1 MCRAKAGLASLL
13 KWRQLWFELSTLFLL
28 TWLWLR
34 EFKPRFYAWTDTEIV
49 MLSKWKELSSGI
61 KWNHG
66 RVHFLLRSISPSQI
80 HLNYSVIVPCFSSPS
95 QKENLLN
102 AFSNQNVG
110 KYSTFSNG
118 NTFSAPSQMEYMF
131 YISRNLLRFFSM
143 EIPSQLLLKW
153 STCSTSVLMISY
165 EIRKSLESKNSHS
178 AHQSTYLFALCMVWA
193 TPIKVMPGW
202 IILQV

>member
-1 MCRAKAGLASLL
+1 MRKQRSL
-13 KWRQLWFELSTLFLL
+13 QAFEKSSHEDGQERSNSRCPQR
-28 TWLWLR
+28 TWKKSW
-34 EFKPRFYAWTDTEIV
+34 
-49 MLSKWKELSSGI
+49 SKELMEGSQSI
-61 KWNHG
+61 FRV

-143 EIPSQLLLKW
+143 EIPSQLLLK
-153 STCSTSVLMISY
+153 
-165 EIRKSLESKNSHS
+165 
-178 AHQSTYLFALCMVWA
+178 
-193 TPIKVMPGW
+193 
-202 IILQV
+202 

>member
-1 MCRAKAGLASLL
+1 MHVSEIRVNQIRVNQGLGVIFCCSSLEFHNQCHIIFVIERPHLLNLEVSEPGPGSQGDQNRDFRTQSQAKA
-13 KWRQLWFELSTLFLL
+13 KFINVQLIFTP
-28 TWLWLR
+28 
-34 EFKPRFYAWTDTEIV
+34 FKGPSIEDV
-49 MLSKWKELSSGI
+49 GI
-61 KWNHG
+61 FQGG
-66 RVHFLLRSISPSQI
+66 RVNIWSNLPMGGEGTFPSQIHLKSQI

-143 EIPSQLLLKW
+143 EIPSQLLLK
-153 STCSTSVLMISY
+153 
-165 EIRKSLESKNSHS
+165 
-178 AHQSTYLFALCMVWA
+178 
-193 TPIKVMPGW
+193 
-202 IILQV
+202 

>member
-1 MCRAKAGLASLL
+1 MYVAAI
-13 KWRQLWFELSTLFLL
+13 FEKDKFIIHFFLNRLF
-28 TWLWLR
+28 
-34 EFKPRFYAWTDTEIV
+34 F
-49 MLSKWKELSSGI
+49 
-61 KWNHG
+61 G

-193 TPIKVMPGW
+193 IVWPNF
-202 IILQV
+202 

>member
-1 MCRAKAGLASLL
+1 MTVHSII
-13 KWRQLWFELSTLFLL
+13 Q
-28 TWLWLR
+28 
-34 EFKPRFYAWTDTEIV
+34 V
-49 MLSKWKELSSGI
+49 
-61 KWNHG
+61 

-165 EIRKSLESKNSHS
+165 EIDHVLLEY
-178 AHQSTYLFALCMVWA
+178 HQSPKTAIVLISPPIYLHFVWYELA
-193 TPIKVMPGW
+193 F
-202 IILQV
+202 LQAQNQQPVH

>member
-1 MCRAKAGLASLL
+1 MV
-13 KWRQLWFELSTLFLL
+13 T
-28 TWLWLR
+28 
-34 EFKPRFYAWTDTEIV
+34 TEGC
-49 MLSKWKELSSGI
+49 GI
-61 KWNHG
+61 LG

-193 TPIKVMPGW
+193 SMTQLLTHSVAHSTKPSSRPKTNNQSIKKFLSLAVSCVKVVKNW
-202 IILQV
+202 LSF

>member
-1 MCRAKAGLASLL
+1 MAVSRPTEPGQSHQTQKINVLQRHIWQAVYGRLHFPSQSDHLYI
-13 KWRQLWFELSTLFLL
+13 
-28 TWLWLR
+28 R
-34 EFKPRFYAWTDTEIV
+34 EGTF
-49 MLSKWKELSSGI
+49 
-61 KWNHG
+61 
-66 RVHFLLRSISPSQI
+66 PSQI
-80 HLNYSVIVPCFSSPS
+80 HLTFSNPS
-95 QKENLLN
+95 QLLCNSSMFLN

-193 TPIKVMPGW
+193 IVWPNF
-202 IILQV
+202 

>member
-1 MCRAKAGLASLL
+1 M
-13 KWRQLWFELSTLFLL
+13 QLFLKFFLKKKKKILVILIFL
-28 TWLWLR
+28 T
-34 EFKPRFYAWTDTEIV
+34 
-49 MLSKWKELSSGI
+49 KWALFTIINFGYNPWVPKFWEGTFPSQI
-61 KWNHG
+61 
-66 RVHFLLRSISPSQI
+66 LLPSQI

-193 TPIKVMPGW
+193 IVWPNF
-202 IILQV
+202 

>member
-1 MCRAKAGLASLL
+1 MRQKKVKKAIQYLL
-13 KWRQLWFELSTLFLL
+13 PEFSVWFS
-28 TWLWLR
+28 
-34 EFKPRFYAWTDTEIV
+34 
-49 MLSKWKELSSGI
+49 
-61 KWNHG
+61 G

-143 EIPSQLLLKW
+143 EIPSQLLLKFFSIDIPSQFLLKW
-153 STCSTSVLMISY
+153 SKCSTSVLRISY
-165 EIRKSLESKNSHS
+165 EIDNVLLEYH
-178 AHQSTYLFALCMVWA
+178 
-193 TPIKVMPGW
+193 
-202 IILQV
+202 

>member
-1 MCRAKAGLASLL
+1 M
-13 KWRQLWFELSTLFLL
+13 
-28 TWLWLR
+28 
-34 EFKPRFYAWTDTEIV
+34 
-49 MLSKWKELSSGI
+49 
-61 KWNHG
+61 G

-165 EIRKSLESKNSHS
+165 EIRKSQESENSHS

-193 TPIKVMPGW
+193 THINLSNIEICRRCRVTL
-202 IILQV
+202 ILYLKHTKYISLQQLECCLL

>member
-1 MCRAKAGLASLL
+1 MCKNVLKRASQVLL
-13 KWRQLWFELSTLFLL
+13 GS
-28 TWLWLR
+28 
-34 EFKPRFYAWTDTEIV
+34 YY
-49 MLSKWKELSSGI
+49 
-61 KWNHG
+61 G

-131 YISRNLLRFFSM
+131 YIRRNLLRFFSM

-165 EIRKSLESKNSHS
+165 EIRKSQESENSHS

-193 TPIKVMPGW
+193 IVWPNF
-202 IILQV
+202 

>member
-1 MCRAKAGLASLL
+1 MGTYYSIFFTTYLCVIK
-13 KWRQLWFELSTLFLL
+13 
-28 TWLWLR
+28 
-34 EFKPRFYAWTDTEIV
+34 KPYEPY
-49 MLSKWKELSSGI
+49 L
-61 KWNHG
+61 NG

-165 EIRKSLESKNSHS
+165 EIDHVLLENH
-178 AHQSTYLFALCMVWA
+178 
-193 TPIKVMPGW
+193 
-202 IILQV
+202 

>member
-1 MCRAKAGLASLL
+1 M
-13 KWRQLWFELSTLFLL
+13 
-28 TWLWLR
+28 
-34 EFKPRFYAWTDTEIV
+34 
-49 MLSKWKELSSGI
+49 SKEKTKVSFFVQFTKMQSI
-61 KWNHG
+61 G

-153 STCSTSVLMISY
+153 SICFTSVETFSD
-165 EIRKSLESKNSHS
+165 SS
-178 AHQSTYLFALCMVWA
+178 QYLF
-193 TPIKVMPGW
+193 
-202 IILQV
+202 ILLN